1 MKISGFGYLLKQ
13 GAKNVW
19 INRLMSIACIGVMTA
34 CLLIVGASMLV
45 SLNITRFMGYIES
58 QNEVVVFVEQ
68 GVNEAGCSVIEKKIA
83 SLDNVDHYT
92 YISSAQALEAER
104 ENFGEYAD
112 LLDGITPEEN
122 PLPASFRVVLKNLET
137 IEESLTEL
145 RGLQGIEKVD
155 APVEM
160 SNTIV
165 SLKNIVMYAGGAVVI
180 LLLVVSLVII
190 ANTVKITVFNHR
202 REINI
207 MKYCGATDTYI
218 RLPYLVEGTIIGVI
232 AALLSYSIIFVLY
245 QRGVEWIAQNEDA
258 ATGFLQSL
266 ADQLLP
272 FSTVAFPM
280 LLIFLA
286 FGLLVGLLGSVVFVK
301 KYLKV

>member
-1 MKISGFGYLLKQ
+1 M
-13 GAKNVW
+13 
-19 INRLMSIACIGVMTA
+19 
-34 CLLIVGASMLV
+34 
-45 SLNITRFMGYIES
+45 
-58 QNEVVVFVEQ
+58 VVFVEQ
-68 GVNEAGCSVIEKKIA
+68 GINEAGCSVIEKKIA

-122 PLPASFRVVLKNLET
+122 PLPASFRVVLKDLET

-145 RGLQGIEKVD
+145 RGIQGIEKVD

-232 AALLSYSIIFVLY
+232 AALLSYGIIFVLY

-258 ATGFLQSL
+258 TTGFLQSL

-272 FSTVAFPM
+272 FSTVAVPM
-280 LLIFLA
+280 LLIFLI

-301 KYLKV
+301 NI

>member
-68 GVNEAGCSVIEKKIA
+68 GINEAGCSVIEKKIA

-122 PLPASFRVVLKNLET
+122 PLPASFRVVLKDLET

-145 RGLQGIEKVD
+145 E
-155 APVEM
+155 
-160 SNTIV
+160 
-165 SLKNIVMYAGGAVVI
+165 
-180 LLLVVSLVII
+180 
-190 ANTVKITVFNHR
+190 
-202 REINI
+202 
-207 MKYCGATDTYI
+207 
-218 RLPYLVEGTIIGVI
+218 
-232 AALLSYSIIFVLY
+232 
-245 QRGVEWIAQNEDA
+245 
-258 ATGFLQSL
+258 
-266 ADQLLP
+266 
-272 FSTVAFPM
+272 AFR
-280 LLIFLA
+280 A
-286 FGLLVGLLGSVVFVK
+286 
-301 KYLKV
+301 

>member
-34 CLLIVGASMLV
+34 CLLIVGAAMLV
-45 SLNITRFMGYIES
+45 SLNVSQFMGYIET

-68 GVNEAGCSVIEKKIA
+68 DVTEAGCSAIAEKIG
-83 SLDNVDHYT
+83 LLENVDHYT
-92 YISSAQALEAER
+92 YISSAQALEAEK

-112 LLDGITPEEN
+112 LLDGITAENN
-122 PLPASFRVVLKNLET
+122 PLPASFRVVLRDLEKLEDT
-137 IEESLTEL
+137 LTEL
-145 RGLQGIEKVD
+145 EDISGVEQVN

-165 SLKNIVMYAGGAVVI
+165 SLKNIVMYAGGAVVL

-218 RLPYLVEGTIIGVI
+218 RLPYLVEGTIIGLI
-232 AALLSYSIIFVLY
+232 SAGLSYGILFVLY
-245 QRGVEWIAQNEDA
+245 QRGVEWIAQNEEST
-258 ATGFLQSL
+258 TGFLQSL
-266 ADQLLP
+266 AEQLIP
-272 FSTVAFPM
+272 FSTVALPM

-286 FGLLVGLLGSVVFVK
+286 FGLIVGLLGSVVFVK